1 MTRFPLFRTSLIA
14 GALLIGL
21 TACNTVPKASTAATF
36 NGTSLSQKSFEG
48 FISEFSKI
56 GQLDM
61 PRGIAA
67 GDDVRSILTAIIKE
81 NDYKVFL
88 QSIGK
93 PVTPAQRKKVAD
105 GIADEKFKTLSP
117 ALQNLIINLN
127 AETTAVQT
135 LTSPSEADIK
145 KMYETNPS
153 LTGVMCVSHILT
165 KEKSTAIKV
174 LTELNNGGDFA
185 KLAAKYSTEPAAKKT
200 GGLISGGDAK
210 GTASHCM
217 SLLDYQANFDPL
229 FTAGAIAAQAGV
241 PYGPVQSS
249 LGYHVIL
256 VAPFTEVAKDVVA
269 FVKSAPGPLLATG
282 HVSNAPISV
291 DPAYG
296 RWNPATASIVA
307 K

>member
-1 MTRFPLFRTSLIA
+1 MTRFPLFLTSLIA

-48 FISEFSKI
+48 FISEFSKV

-105 GIADEKFKTLSP
+105 GIADEWFKTLSP

-185 KLAAKYSTEPAAKKT
+185 KLAAKYSTEPAAQKT
-200 GGLISGGDAK
+200 GGLISGSDAK
-210 GTASHCM
+210 GTASRCM

-229 FTAGAIAAQAGV
+229 FTAGAIAAHAGV

>member
-1 MTRFPLFRTSLIA
+1 
-14 GALLIGL
+14 
-21 TACNTVPKASTAATF
+21 
-36 NGTSLSQKSFEG
+36 
-48 FISEFSKI
+48 
-56 GQLDM
+56 M
-61 PRGIAA
+61 PDGIAA

-93 PVTPAQRKKVAD
+93 SVSAAERKKVSD
-105 GIADEKFKTLSP
+105 GIADEKFKTLTP

-127 AETTAVQT
+127 AETAAVQA
-135 LTSPSEADIK
+135 LSAPSDADIK
-145 KMYETNPS
+145 KMYEENPS
-153 LTGVMCVSHILT
+153 LTGVICASHILT
-165 KEKSTAIKV
+165 KEKSTATKV
-174 LTELNNGGDFA
+174 LSELNKGGDFA
-185 KLAAKYSTEPAAKKT
+185 KLAAKYSTESAAKKT
-200 GGLISGGDAK
+200 GGRISGNDSK
-210 GTASHCM
+210 GVASRCM

-229 FTAGAIAAQAGV
+229 FTAGAIAAKAGA

-249 LGYHVIL
+249 FGYHVISI
-256 VAPFTEVAKDVVA
+256 APFADVAKDVIA

-282 HVSNAPISV
+282 HVTNSPISV